1 VTQMAKRMRF
11 SVVGLPHYTVWHL
24 YEPSA
29 DDLKHMER
37 MEEEKRRREAEER
50 AQKERDA
57 KLKQT
62 FDDSKGQWEK
72 DKKQIVQ
79 KAQESHENGKILA
92 GGEAGPHAHA
102 GEGEAQGKAKPAGEQ
117 AKVSYHS
124 FYGRE
129 GIPSSFIFQANPNGL
144 VDTAGKPVEKQA
156 AAAKA

>member
-1 VTQMAKRMRF
+1 MAKRMRF

-50 AQKERDA
+50 AQKEHQA
-57 KLKQT
+57 KLQQN

-72 DKKQIVQ
+72 DKQQIVQ
-79 KAQESHENGKILA
+79 KAQESVEKGKILA

-102 GEGEAQGKAKPAGEQ
+102 GEGEAQGKAKPAGQQ
-117 AKVSYHS
+117 AK
-124 FYGRE
+124 
-129 GIPSSFIFQANPNGL
+129 ANPNGL